1 MDNTNVKRST
11 DYLDVL
17 MWLES
22 ASEDEIAGAYWL
34 ATGSTKID
42 LSQGIQALMD
52 SDRPALAI
60 YFPELVI
67 APIPLAELSTKF
79 PEVCEPMERLQDS
92 ISRRQ
97 NEPQYPLKG
106 YGALS
111 AVINELKDQGRLS
124 ASQTSLL
131 LAELAALKKDT
142 FHV

>member
-1 MDNTNVKRST
+1 MDNTNAQRSN

-17 MWLES
+17 MWLET

-34 ATGSTKID
+34 ASGSTKMD
-42 LSQGIQALMD
+42 LRDGIQALME

-67 APIPLAELSTKF
+67 APLKLADLPTTY
-79 PEVCEPMERLQDS
+79 PEVCEPMERLHDS

-97 NEPQYPLKG
+97 HEPHYPLKG

-111 AVINELKDQGRLS
+111 AVITELKDQGRLT
-124 ASQTSLL
+124 AAQCTLL
-131 LAELAALKKDT
+131 LAELAGIKKG
-142 FHV
+142 